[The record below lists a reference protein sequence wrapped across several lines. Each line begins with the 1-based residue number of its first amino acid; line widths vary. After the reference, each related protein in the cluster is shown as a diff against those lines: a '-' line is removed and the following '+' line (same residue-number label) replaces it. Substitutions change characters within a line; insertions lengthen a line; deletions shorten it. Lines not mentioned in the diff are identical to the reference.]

1 MNNEKKKWSDITIL
15 KKIKN
20 PTKKKYNIKIVQDP
34 EKGGDPMT
42 FDGVKFQP
50 DFAYLT
56 VDYVPSNYIIELK
69 SYKLYLYQF
78 RRKILSYE
86 RLLDVLYN
94 DIMEVYKPSCLSI
107 QMDVN
112 PRGGIKS
119 ILTINST
126 DQTETTKQF

>member
-1 MNNEKKKWSDITIL
+1 MNNKKKIWSDITIL

-20 PTKKKYNIKIVQDP
+20 PTKKKYNIKIVQEDP
-34 EKGGDPMT
+34 IT
-42 FDGVKFQP
+42 FDGVKLQP
-50 DFAYLT
+50 DFGYVT
-56 VDYVPSNYIIELK
+56 IYYVPSNYIIELK

-126 DQTETTKQF
+126 EQTENTENTENTEI

>member
-20 PTKKKYNIKIVQDP
+20 PTKKKYNIKIETKDP
-34 EKGGDPMT
+34 IT
-42 FDGVKFQP
+42 FDGVKLQP
-50 DFAYLT
+50 DFGYVT
-56 VDYVPSNYIIELK
+56 IYYVPSNYIVELK

-112 PRGGIKS
+112 ARGGIKS

-126 DQTETTKQF
+126 AQTENTDQTETTEI